1 MTNQLRTMTNKNPS
15 EWRVSS
21 NPIAGRTFYGV
32 YRIRDINDID
42 HSGNR
47 ETRGGWYETREEAER
62 LAETLNEE
70 GK

>member
-1 MTNQLRTMTNKNPS
+1 MTNKNSS

-21 NPIAGRTFYGV
+21 NQIAGRTFYSI
-32 YRIRDINDID
+32 YRVRDINDID

-47 ETRGGWYETREEAER
+47 ETRVGWYYTRGEAER
-62 LAETLNEE
+62 FAEKLNEE

>member
-1 MTNQLRTMTNKNPS
+1 MTNKNSS

-21 NPIAGRTFYGV
+21 YQIAGRTFYVV
-32 YRIRDINDID
+32 YRVRDINDID

-47 ETRGGWYETREEAER
+47 ETRGGWYYTRGEAER
-62 LAETLNEE
+62 FAEKLNEE

>member
-1 MTNQLRTMTNKNPS
+1 MTNKNPS

-21 NPIAGRTFYGV
+21 NPISGRTFYGV

-62 LAETLNEE
+62 LADKLNEE